1 MSSNDSRTSVL
12 KKLAM
17 TKSREESQRAT
28 SFAISGA
35 LLLLLSLGYLFV
47 PRSEL
52 ESRSPLSV
60 LISPNKKFFFECIGE
75 KAPKGSPLLY
85 LLADNSKEDC
95 FRVSGRWI
103 QVKASDGSVLS
114 TGLGRSDIG
123 SLLSKDLPATGGLL
137 LLIGV
142 SPALGFF
149 VFQRIAGARR

>member
-1 MSSNDSRTSVL
+1 
-12 KKLAM
+12 M
-17 TKSREESQRAT
+17 TKSREESRTVA

-52 ESRSPLSV
+52 ESKSPLSV

-75 KAPKGSPLLY
+75 KAPKESPLLY

-103 QVKASDGSVLS
+103 QVRTSNGSVLS
-114 TGLGRSDIG
+114 TGLGRSDVG
-123 SLLSKDLPATGGLL
+123 SLMSKDLPATGGLL
-137 LLIGV
+137 LLIGA

-149 VFQRIAGARR
+149 VFRRIAGTSR